1 MIKKCFF
8 YLSICCVPTL
18 VVGLVFADVISSR
31 PVDSTAVK
39 NAPDTKVGWAKV
51 VFLPSQYGTAQ
62 MINAQGPDVEA
73 LVPSF
78 GQAFQIIM
86 HKSARQNAYCH
97 QPPCYTSKGF
107 QVSLAFT
114 PSQHYKNLYKSRNVT
129 VMCSGSWYVGS
140 AKHPVV
146 HSVGAEKYQNKLSF
160 FCS

>member
-1 MIKKCFF
+1 MIRKMLF
-8 YLSICCVPTL
+8 YLSICIVPLL
-18 VVGLVFADVISSR
+18 VLGLVSASVISSR
-31 PVDSTAVK
+31 PDHGSAVA

-51 VFLPSQYGTAQ
+51 IFLPSQYGTAQ
-62 MINAQGPDVEA
+62 MVNAQGPDVES

-86 HKSARQNAYCH
+86 HKSAHQNSYCH
-97 QPPCYTSKGF
+97 KPPCYISKGF

-114 PSQHYKNLYKSRNVT
+114 PSRRYQNLYKSRDVT

-140 AKHPVV
+140 NEHPVV
-146 HSVGAEKYQNKLSF
+146 HSVGIQKYQNKLHF